1 MAGLSLL
8 DRLLGRK
15 PRTTAS
21 IAKERLTMVL
31 MRELPEGQASS
42 PEESARLQQ
51 LQEEILAVVAKYYP
65 VDADAIKV
73 HLERKENVEMLEVNI
88 ALNERSRSQG
98 NTNP

>member
-1 MAGLSLL
+1 MSLF

-15 PRTTAS
+15 PRATAS

-31 MRELPEGQASS
+31 MRELPEGQANS

-73 HLERKENVEMLEVNI
+73 HLERKENVEILEVNI
-88 ALNERSRSQG
+88 TLNEHTGSG
-98 NTNP
+98 

>member
-8 DRLLGRK
+8 DRWLGRK
-15 PRTTAS
+15 PRSTAS

-65 VDADAIKV
+65 VDADAITV